1 MMRVSALKCAVALS
15 IFSIFSG
22 SSEFKKDVRGIS
34 RSALPALVD
43 YSWPGNVR
51 ELENI
56 IERGVAL
63 ATRPVLQMED
73 LPLDLS
79 LHEKGP
85 VRGDREAASL
95 TLREARE
102 RFEQAY
108 VLRALEHEDWN
119 QSRAARRLG
128 VHRNTLI
135 ARLATWGIRPGDRG
149 ALSKGP
155 ADQTANEERA
165 RGGGLA

>member
-1 MMRVSALKCAVALS
+1 MNPVAS
-15 IFSIFSG
+15 
-22 SSEFKKDVRGIS
+22 KKDVRGIS
-34 RSALPALVD
+34 RSALPAPQQYD
-43 YSWPGNVR
+43 WPGNVR

-63 ATRPVLQMED
+63 ATRTVLQMED
-73 LPLDLS
+73 LPFDLA
-79 LHEKGP
+79 LHEKTPG
-85 VRGDREAASL
+85 RSDRETSTLSL
-95 TLREARE
+95 KEARD

-135 ARLATWGIRPGDRG
+135 ARLAAWGIRPGDRSAAAG
-149 ALSKGP
+149 RPWPL
-155 ADQTANEERA
+155 DQVPSPDRA
-165 RGGGLA
+165 GGSGLV